1 MVKKVRK
8 EEREERRNKKE
19 REREERRKKEREES
33 HFGDVN
39 SKKTELELISKDE
52 EKVCCYRLEKF
63 QNIFFFRQKM
73 NC

>member
-1 MVKKVRK
+1 MVKKVGK
-8 EEREERRNKKE
+8 EEREEIRYIY
-19 REREERRKKEREES
+19 REREKERRKRERES

-63 QNIFFFRQKM
+63 QNIFFFAKKI